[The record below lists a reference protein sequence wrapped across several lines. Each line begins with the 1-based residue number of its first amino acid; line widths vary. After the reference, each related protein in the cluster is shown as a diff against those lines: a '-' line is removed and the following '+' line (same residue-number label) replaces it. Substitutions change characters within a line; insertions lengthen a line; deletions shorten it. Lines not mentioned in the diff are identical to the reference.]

1 MKSVRKSL
9 LRDLIVRFSLLV
21 FLLLV
26 VLSGVWVFLLRVH
39 LLQDGIPEAEVLSR
53 LFQVSGFIFV
63 VILVLLIVA
72 VLFGFI
78 FIVDIKQRFIEM
90 IRQLSELKNAQ
101 FTSRAVISSNDEFT
115 DIAEGVNQVI
125 ERLEREITIA
135 LFKITQDETHL
146 REEQNLLEAEQKQIY
161 EEKEKLEYVLSRIT
175 DGVILLNRSRKVVLL
190 NKAAEEIVGFAQS
203 DAIEKPLGEV
213 IKFFEETREIQVDEY
228 APQTKAN
235 SLQNDAFLKKRVRLE
250 SPSATP
256 KLVDL
261 ICVRLTLIHT
271 QDLGYM
277 IILHDLTEEL
287 EIEKKRTGLLSS
299 FASELRQPVSIISH
313 YFSLFNQQHAGI
325 LQDNNQY
332 LDRMQ
337 SGIAHLSLV
346 IRNLLTAV
354 AIENGT
360 VTIIPISI
368 DLLSVIKDLITVV
381 HPLILERGIALQ
393 YEEPKDFS
401 AAVTGDPDRI
411 HQVVLNLFLNAIYY
425 TPSGGSISISL
436 SQSEQDIILQVQDT
450 GIGIPQGEMKN
461 LFVEFYVGPNAKS
474 LDGGVG
480 LGLYVSKKLVEL
492 QKGKIWLD
500 SVEGKGTVASVSL
513 PKVK

>member
-1 MKSVRKSL
+1 
-9 LRDLIVRFSLLV
+9 
-21 FLLLV
+21 
-26 VLSGVWVFLLRVH
+26 
-39 LLQDGIPEAEVLSR
+39 
-53 LFQVSGFIFV
+53 
-63 VILVLLIVA
+63 
-72 VLFGFI
+72 
-78 FIVDIKQRFIEM
+78 
-90 IRQLSELKNAQ
+90 
-101 FTSRAVISSNDEFT
+101 
-115 DIAEGVNQVI
+115 
-125 ERLEREITIA
+125 
-135 LFKITQDETHL
+135 
-146 REEQNLLEAEQKQIY
+146 
-161 EEKEKLEYVLSRIT
+161 
-175 DGVILLNRSRKVVLL
+175 
-190 NKAAEEIVGFAQS
+190 
-203 DAIEKPLGEV
+203 
-213 IKFFEETREIQVDEY
+213 
-228 APQTKAN
+228 
-235 SLQNDAFLKKRVRLE
+235 
-250 SPSATP
+250 
-256 KLVDL
+256 
-261 ICVRLTLIHT
+261 
-271 QDLGYM
+271 
-277 IILHDLTEEL
+277 
-287 EIEKKRTGLLSS
+287 
-299 FASELRQPVSIISH
+299 VSIISH